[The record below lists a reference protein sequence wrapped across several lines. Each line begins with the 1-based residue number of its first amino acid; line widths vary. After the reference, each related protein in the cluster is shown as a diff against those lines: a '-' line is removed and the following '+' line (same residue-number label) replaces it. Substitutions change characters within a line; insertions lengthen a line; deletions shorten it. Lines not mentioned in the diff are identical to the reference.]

1 MNQSAVSTGIL
12 LFPITP
18 PITPTIIDS
27 RFECSIC
34 GKLFRK
40 SGGLTRHLNIVA
52 KYNSLR
58 PDLDTLPENTI
69 HQFKA
74 ILVHYIRKKL
84 PKGYKQLGKQTV
96 SIPATESQFYAV
108 FKNYIHYYS
117 ATRGIYK
124 CVFRGGASNQI
135 LANILGM
142 QGWEIKFYDQRQC
155 TFVVLCDGD
164 NNIENGED
172 NPIAT
177 ASTHET
183 IKKLRKPKCI
193 RGQLVVEWKKQKNAD
208 FNGNFTQAGHV
219 YFHFYNSQAMIE

>member
-1 MNQSAVSTGIL
+1 MDQSAVSTKIL
-12 LFPITP
+12 LF

-27 RFECSIC
+27 RFECSVC

-40 SGGLTRHLNIVA
+40 RGGLTRHLNIVE

-58 PDLDTLPENTI
+58 PDLDILPENTTR
-69 HQFKA
+69 QFKA

-124 CVFRGGASNQI
+124 CVFRGGASNQV

-164 NNIENGED
+164 NNGED
-172 NPIAT
+172 NPIAA
-177 ASTHET
+177 ASTYET
-183 IKKLRKPKCI
+183 IKKLRKQKCI
-193 RGQLVVEWKKQKNAD
+193 RGQLVVEWKKQKSAD

>member
-58 PDLDTLPENTI
+58 PDLDT
-69 HQFKA
+69 
-74 ILVHYIRKKL
+74 L

-142 QGWEIKFYDQRQC
+142 QGWEIKFYD
-155 TFVVLCDGD
+155 
-164 NNIENGED
+164 
-172 NPIAT
+172 
-177 ASTHET
+177 
-183 IKKLRKPKCI
+183 
-193 RGQLVVEWKKQKNAD
+193 
-208 FNGNFTQAGHV
+208 
-219 YFHFYNSQAMIE
+219 